1 MTQYSN
7 LDLTQREIV
16 QGSLEQ
22 IEALIEAIE
31 ALEEDTKAARNTGAI
46 DYITNQAID
55 MQLSVFHG
63 SKINLETE
71 RVRLTDILASG
82 TAE

>member
-31 ALEEDTKAARNTGAI
+31 GLEEDTKVARANVPI
-46 DYITNQAID
+46 DYITSQALD
-55 MQLSVFHG
+55 MQLSVFNG

-71 RVRLTDILASG
+71 RARLTDILASG
-82 TAE
+82 NSE